1 MLAVICLSLLMLVLV
16 INCFLLF
23 SNNTISKRSGKTLYL
38 VIAFFFVGF
47 SFFFSP
53 QNFIRW
59 DLLEHFKV
67 INEMR
72 SGGIEYATK
81 QSQYSDVFIYNYFAY
96 FISLLPKR
104 LQNLVSTIP
113 LIIDFSIVGY
123 IYKRIYNV
131 HIVKANGK
139 TRILSVLLWFCTFGI
154 KLAITGIR
162 CSLAVSLVVI
172 AIYLFVIEK
181 RKKILAV
188 LLSII
193 AVFVHQFA
201 VVVIVV
207 GIFSKIKKPVVLLIS
222 MLLIAIFLHPLAQFI
237 VNNTSNAYIKFS
249 FNRVLETENY
259 FGCFE
264 AIKKFS
270 TSQLLVYFGF
280 IIMSI
285 CLYYMSLKAK
295 CVIWENSYCGNVID
309 FTNAVGAVAI
319 GLAFNY
325 LYLERFM
332 YLVSFAY
339 LLVVP
344 IYNCGNE
351 RIRNLNL
358 LILPIAM
365 YILYFNDIYIF
376 MVNYIGRYF
385 LAI

>member
-23 SNNTISKRSGKTLYL
+23 SNNEISKRSGKILYL

-53 QNFIRW
+53 QDFIRW
-59 DLLEHFKV
+59 DLLEHFKI

-81 QSQYSDVFIYNYFAY
+81 QSQYSDLFIYNYFAY

-131 HIVKANGK
+131 HTVKANGK

-154 KLAITGIR
+154 KLAITDIR
-162 CSLAVSLVVI
+162 CSLAVSLVAV
-172 AIYLFVIEK
+172 AIYLFIIEK

-201 VVVIVV
+201 VVVIAV

-222 MLLIAIFLHPLAQFI
+222 SLSIAIFLHPLAQFI
-237 VNNTSNAYIKFS
+237 VNNTGNAYIKFS
-249 FNRVLETENY
+249 FNRVVGTENY
-259 FGCFE
+259 YGFFE

-295 CVIWENSYCGNVID
+295 CVIEENSYCGNVID

-332 YLVSFAY
+332 YLVSFAF

-344 IYNCGNE
+344 IYNCGNK